1 MSRSPATTAT
11 PRPRSAG
18 APAATGARALLVGA
32 ARASAVRTSAIALCG
47 LAAAGAAVA
56 LPAALGRT
64 LDLLLAGAANTGP
77 WLVLCA
83 ALLTAD
89 VLCEAATALLV
100 GTVTARSAGWIRRR
114 ALRHVLAAGPPGA
127 ARCTS
132 GDLVTRLTGNVTEA
146 AAAPAAAAAALPSLV
161 LPAGGLVALAL
172 IDAWTAAVLV
182 AGAPALLLLLRSFS
196 RDTSTGV
203 ARYQRAQGDIA
214 ARLVEAL
221 GGARTIAAAGT
232 QERERTRILAPMAE
246 LDARGRQVWRV
257 YGRAVARSTVLL
269 PLLETA
275 VLAVGGLRLAAGE
288 LTVGELLAVLRYAA
302 LAGGLGAVVGQ
313 LAALLRSRAA
323 ARRTAEL
330 VSGEAMEY
338 GSRELPPNG
347 PGRLEFRDVTVVHD
361 GRTVLQGIDL
371 VVPGGTTLA
380 VVGRSGAG
388 KTALAAVAGRLADPA
403 AGQVLLDGV
412 PLAQLGRRTLRR
424 EVGYAFERPALF
436 GETVSGAIAFGPY
449 EPDAPRL
456 TEAARA
462 AGADA
467 FVRRLPQG
475 YRSALDEA
483 PLSGGEMQRLGLA
496 RAFAHAGRLL
506 VLDDATSSLDSAT
519 ERHVVRALLHD
530 VRSGTRLVVAH
541 RASSA
546 ARADLVA
553 WLEGGT
559 VRAVGRHEQLWQL
572 AAYRE
577 VFAAESNG
585 GDVREAGDDPRRA
598 VR

>member
-1 MSRSPATTAT
+1 MSRSPAASVTSRA
-11 PRPRSAG
+11 RDAG
-18 APAATGARALLVGA
+18 APEAAGARVLLAGA
-32 ARASAVRTSAIALCG
+32 ARASAARVAAVALCG
-47 LAAAGAAVA
+47 LASAGAAVA

-64 LDLLLAGAANTGP
+64 LDLLLAGAANAGP
-77 WLVLCA
+77 WLALCA
-83 ALLTAD
+83 ALLAAD
-89 VLCEAATALLV
+89 VLCEAASSLLV
-100 GTVTARSAGWIRRR
+100 GTVTARSAGWMRRC
-114 ALRHVLAAGPPGA
+114 ALRHVLAAGPHGA
-127 ARCTS
+127 ARFTP

-146 AAAPAAAAAALPSLV
+146 AAAPAAAAAAVPALA

-172 IDAWTAAVLV
+172 IDVWTAVVFV
-182 AGAPALLLLLRSFS
+182 AGAPGLVLLLRAFT

-203 ARYQRAQGDIA
+203 AHYQRAQGDIA
-214 ARLVEAL
+214 TRLVEAL

-232 QERERTRILAPMAE
+232 EARERARILAPLPE

-302 LAGGLGAVVGQ
+302 LAAGLGAVVGQ

-323 ARRTAEL
+323 ARRTAA
-330 VSGEAMEY
+330 VTAGQVMAY
-338 GSRELPPNG
+338 GRRELPQGG
-347 PGRLEFRDVTVVHD
+347 PGRLELRDVTVVHD
-361 GRTVLQGIDL
+361 GRAVLQGIDL

-388 KTALAAVAGRLADPA
+388 KTALAAVAGRLADP
-403 AGQVLLDGV
+403 GSGDVLLDGV
-412 PLAQLGRRTLRR
+412 PLAELGRQALRR

-436 GETVSGAIAFGPY
+436 GETVAGAMAFGPY
-449 EPDAPRL
+449 EPTAPQL
-456 TEAARA
+456 VDAARA
-462 AGADA
+462 AGADP

-475 YRSALDEA
+475 YGTALRDA
-483 PLSGGEMQRLGLA
+483 PLSGGEVQRLGLA

-506 VLDDATSSLDSAT
+506 VLDDATSSLDSVT
-519 ERHVVRALLHD
+519 ERQVARALLHD
-530 VRSGTRLVVAH
+530 VRCGTRLVIAH

-553 WLEGGT
+553 WLEDGR
-559 VRAVGRHEQLWQL
+559 VRAVGPHARLWEL
-572 AAYRE
+572 PEYRA
-577 VFAAESNG
+577 VFAAGTDERDRRG
-585 GDVREAGDDPRRA
+585 KGDGLEGTGR
-598 VR
+598 